1 MLKLLEAADY
11 FQMAGLKEMC
21 GRFLINTISCDN
33 CLKLMDTACKYD
45 VKNLK
50 TQCNKFFVKNK
61 EEVLKETLYL
71 KEVVTNIPPLGLEF
85 LGIKLKDDES

>member
-21 GRFLINTISCDN
+21 GRLLINMISCDN
-33 CLKLMDTACKYD
+33 CLKLMDMACKYD

-50 TQCNKFFVKNK
+50 PDCMKFFVKNREK
-61 EEVLKETLYL
+61 VLEKNPNL

-85 LGIKLKDDES
+85 LGLKLKDES